1 VDPNTGYFV
10 YPAYAP
16 FIVLLQSHF
25 RETNQIQVANNQLAT
40 IKQGKK
46 SVEDFIAEFRL
57 LLSRAGMTTNT
68 PSDHLHLINYFRR
81 GLNQAIARK
90 IALSDNVPD
99 TIEGWADRAIQYDT
113 NYRLNQAIFG
123 TTERRENRTSS
134 PRQKDPNAM
143 DLDVLTTDERTR
155 LMKIGACFRCR
166 KTGHLSRDCPNSYQN
181 KKEVPKP
188 AETKKWKGKEMAAH
202 IRTLLASMDEEEKD
216 EFFKTTAEEGF

>member
-1 VDPNTGYFV
+1 
-10 YPAYAP
+10 
-16 FIVLLQSHF
+16 
-25 RETNQIQVANNQLAT
+25 
-40 IKQGKK
+40 
-46 SVEDFIAEFRL
+46 
-57 LLSRAGMTTNT
+57 MTTT
-68 PSDHLHLINYFRR
+68 TTSDNLHLINYFRR

-123 TTERRENRTSS
+123 MNERRENRTSS
-134 PRQKDPNAM
+134 PRQRDPNAM
-143 DLDVLTTDERTR
+143 DIDVLTTNERTR

-166 KTGHLSRDCPNSYQN
+166 RTGHLSRDCPNFYQP

-188 AETKKWKGKEMAAH
+188 AEPKKWKGKEMATH
-202 IRTLLASMDEEEKD
+202 IRSLLASMDEEEKD